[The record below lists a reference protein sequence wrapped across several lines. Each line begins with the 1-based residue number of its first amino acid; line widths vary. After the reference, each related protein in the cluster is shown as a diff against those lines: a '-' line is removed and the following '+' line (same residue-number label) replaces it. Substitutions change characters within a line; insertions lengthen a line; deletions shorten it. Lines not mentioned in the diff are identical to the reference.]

1 MFLYGRIVI
10 PINSPSSKNRNSEA
24 FTHSDFKMAPSFAMI
39 GSITTTAFKFM
50 NNVRTL

>member
-1 MFLYGRIVI
+1 MEELL
-10 PINSPSSKNRNSEA
+10 SPLTLLPVRTETLEA
-24 FTHSDFKMAPSFAMI
+24 FTHSDFKMAPSFAII